1 MKCDNCGEEIKWS
14 VLKLDLPCYAST
26 KELCFCDFDC
36 LLTLLSPLLRYR
48 QIKNVD
54 FLLRLRF
61 RGIAKHHCS
70 IYE

>member
-36 LLTLLSPLLRYR
+36 LDCWIDEYTHWEEIES
-48 QIKNVD
+48 D
-54 FLLRLRF
+54 FDD
-61 RGIAKHHCS
+61 
-70 IYE
+70 